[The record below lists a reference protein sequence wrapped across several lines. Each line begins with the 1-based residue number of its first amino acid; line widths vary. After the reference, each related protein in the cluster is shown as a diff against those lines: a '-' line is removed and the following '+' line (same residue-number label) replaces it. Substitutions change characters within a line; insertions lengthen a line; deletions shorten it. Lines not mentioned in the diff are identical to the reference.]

1 MTIPPLPPVTAPG
14 LRVEAKILISLVAYR
29 SQEGSAVPLSWRYV
43 QQFLVRG
50 NKASPGRA
58 LNRLVESDFLEVA
71 SGPTAVRPT
80 FYRLGTAI
88 RGAEAELW
96 TALGFALFD
105 PADGYLIDRRGGS
118 LGHLSVRPAA
128 KFGYLGMPALVVLE
142 ACRRFGPVGQ
152 RDLVAAFAPLMTRS
166 GLCDKGGA
174 LQRLEKHGL
183 LVRTERN
190 VFATP
195 PDVDDRLHAYEHLS
209 GAAAKAE
216 QIRKNIAVEQRLRDD
231 RWLGSERIR
240 TLKAHLRTQPCEVC
254 GRQPVDGDGEVEHWP
269 PRHLGGYDAVGRI
282 RPICTACNGVY
293 SDFIRTTPQVAISG
307 DDEPLTVVTDDPE
320 DLKRFAE
327 ALLDYRYLEFQLAFA
342 DDDPDRVSEGLAIT
356 DLLWRAVHGHGRPTA
371 VVESS
376 TGEVT
381 EVPPADPDDVF
392 LGPPPADG
400 DW

>member
-1 MTIPPLPPVTAPG
+1 MTVPPLPPVTAPG
-14 LRVEAKILISLVAYR
+14 LRAEAKILVSLVAYR
-29 SQEGSAVPLSWRYV
+29 SQDGSAVPLSWRYA
-43 QQFLVRG
+43 QFFFVRG
-50 NKASPGRA
+50 NKASPGRV
-58 LNRLVESDFLEVA
+58 LNRLVESDWLEVA

-88 RGAEAELW
+88 RGAEAGLW
-96 TALGFALFD
+96 TALGTALFD
-105 PADGYLIDRRGGS
+105 PVDGYLFDRREGS

-166 GLCDKGGA
+166 GLCDRGGV
-174 LQRLEKHGL
+174 LRRLERLGL
-183 LVRTERN
+183 LVRTEGN

-195 PDVDDRLHAYEHLS
+195 VDVDDRLHAYEHLS

-216 QIRKNIAVEQRLRDD
+216 QIRRNIAVEQRLRDD
-231 RWLGSERIR
+231 RWLGSRRIR
-240 TLKAHLRTQPCEVC
+240 ALKAHLRTQPCEVC

-269 PRHLGGYDAVGRI
+269 PRHLGGYDAIGRL

-293 SDFIRTTPQVAISG
+293 GHFIKTTPQVAISG
-307 DDEPLTVVTDDPE
+307 DNEPLTVVTDDPG
-320 DLKRFAE
+320 DLERFTR
-327 ALLDYRYLEFQLAFA
+327 ALLDFRYLEFRLAFV
-342 DDDPDRVSEGLAIT
+342 DDDPGRVSEGLAIT
-356 DLLWRAVHGHGRPTA
+356 DLLWRAVHGHGRPTT
-371 VVESS
+371 VVESG

-381 EVPPADPDDVF
+381 EVPPVDPDDVF

-400 DW
+400 GW

>member
-1 MTIPPLPPVTAPG
+1 VTIPPLPPVTAPG

-142 ACRRFGPVGQ
+142 ACRRFGPVAQ

-166 GLCDKGGA
+166 GLCDKGGV
-174 LQRLEKHGL
+174 LRRLERHGL
-183 LVRTERN
+183 LVRTGGN
-190 VFATP
+190 VFAIP
-195 PDVDDRLHAYEHLS
+195 VDVEDRLHAYEHLS

-216 QIRKNIAVEQRLRDD
+216 QIRRNIAVEQRLRDD

-240 TLKAHLRTQPCEVC
+240 ALKADLRTQPCEVC

-269 PRHLGGYDAVGRI
+269 PRHLGGYDAIGRL

-293 SDFIRTTPQVAISG
+293 SAFIRTIPEGAIEG
-307 DDEPLTVVTDDPE
+307 DENPLTVVTDDPE

-327 ALLDYRYLEFQLAFA
+327 ALLDYRYLEFRLAFV
-342 DDDPDRVSEGLAIT
+342 DDDPDRVGEGLAIT
-356 DLLWRAVHGHGRPTA
+356 DLLWRAVHGHGRPTT

-381 EVPPADPDDVF
+381 EVPPVDPDDVF
-392 LGPPPADG
+392 LGPPPTDD